1 MMKYSDVDWWDIVS
15 RIGMEIGG
23 ILLLNGLLMK
33 LFMKSKL
40 IGKLSFMVSKT
51 KVIIPALLLVL
62 SSFSVSV
69 IVKLASFLINRNK

>member
-1 MMKYSDVDWWDIVS
+1 MKYSDVDWWDIVS
-15 RIGMEIGG
+15 RICMEIGG

-51 KVIIPALLLVL
+51 KVIIPA
-62 SSFSVSV
+62 
-69 IVKLASFLINRNK
+69 

>member
-15 RIGMEIGG
+15 RICMEIGG

-69 IVKLASFLINRNK
+69 IVKLASFLINQNK